1 MSQLKISDLYK
12 EINSKKIKKLEIFDS
27 ILKKCHQRI
36 LYNSKLERTYCFFNI
51 PEFIFGV
58 PLYDINELTKY
69 MINSLVTNGFK
80 VKYFDPNVIFITWN
94 DKTYEISMKQPTQ
107 KLIQKSKKTY
117 RSVDAH
123 QSEKFIYDSFTSNT
137 LKDKTKSLFL

>member
-1 MSQLKISDLYK
+1 MSQLKMSDLYK
-12 EINSKKIKKLEIFDS
+12 EINSKKIKKLETFDS
-27 ILKKCHQRI
+27 ILKKCHKRI
-36 LYNSKLERTYCFFNI
+36 MYNSKLERTYCFFNI

-69 MINSLVTNGFK
+69 MVNSLVTNGFK

-94 DKTYEISMKQPTQ
+94 DKTYEISMKQPEQ

-117 RSVDAH
+117 RSVNTH
-123 QSEKFIYDSFTSNT
+123 QSEKLIYDSFSSNT
-137 LKDKTKSLFL
+137 LKDKTKNLFL